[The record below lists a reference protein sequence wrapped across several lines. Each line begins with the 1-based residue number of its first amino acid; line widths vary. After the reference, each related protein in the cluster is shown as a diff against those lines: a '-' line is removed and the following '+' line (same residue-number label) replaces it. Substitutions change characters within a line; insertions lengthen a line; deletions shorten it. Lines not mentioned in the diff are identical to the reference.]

1 MQNGTKEKIYQVI
14 GIGMFCYLF
23 SVINFVDTR
32 FVEYFSCFSFAI
44 IALGFLLKL
53 KFKFLNLFTISY
65 LIVSIYL
72 IVLQLIWISENGLNA
87 SFTYQNPEIT
97 GFPWWIHVIMHGT
110 PIPLVFLVIYDK
122 KTEINWKNFTIII
135 IILLLWSY
143 IIDGERFI
151 GIPLFWI
158 AYPIGIPLSI
168 FYLLIYTKLVR
179 PKLIINKHSQ
189 SEKN

>member
-1 MQNGTKEKIYQVI
+1 MQNVTKEKIYQVI

-72 IVLQLIWISENGLNA
+72 IVLQIIWISEKGLNA
-87 SFTYQNPEIT
+87 SFTYQNTEIT
-97 GFPWWIHVIMHGT
+97 AFPWWIHVIMHGT

-122 KTEINWKNFTIII
+122 KTVVNWKNFTIII
-135 IILLLWSY
+135 TMLLLWSY

-151 GIPLFWI
+151 GISLFWI
-158 AYPIGIPLSI
+158 AYPIGIPLTLI
-168 FYLLIYTKLVR
+168 YLLIYTKLVR
-179 PKLIINKHSQ
+179 PRLLINKNSH